1 MLNLNGDALWYRDRA
16 YSLIDAPLED
26 YFAMHGQRPELS
38 GMSPLSRGYS
48 ATWAIEDGWL
58 YLTSLSACL
67 ADGSP
72 LGLSELFPYGGAKV
86 FAAWKSGSLRAY
98 RSDASLLP
106 SYSGQ
111 RSPDLVIN
119 LNCGRVLTS
128 SMVHRAR
135 LRVAPV
141 APQASDRQLVGA

>member
-1 MLNLNGDALWYRDRA
+1 MLKHTAHALWYRNRA
-16 YSLIDAPLED
+16 YSLIDAPLQA
-26 YFAMHGQRPELS
+26 YFAIHGTRPELS
-38 GMSPLSRGYS
+38 GSSALPRGYS

-58 YLTSLSACL
+58 YMTSLTARL
-67 ADGSP
+67 ADDSP
-72 LGLSELFPYGGAKV
+72 LGLADLFPYGGAKV

-98 RSDASLLP
+98 RSDASLVP

-128 SMVHRAR
+128 SMVHRPR
-135 LRVAPV
+135 LRVA
-141 APQASDRQLVGA
+141 ASASQDSGRELVGA